1 MLAIKPNCESCGK
14 NLPPN
19 STEAVIC
26 SFECTYCERCADS
39 LLHNICPNCGGGFEK
54 RPIRPQD
61 GLKQHPAST
70 DSPTIGINQDSHLG
84 FIRRFRGVPPN
95 RR

>member
-1 MLAIKPNCESCGK
+1 MLIIKPACESCGRD
-14 NLPPN
+14 LPPN

-26 SFECTYCERCADS
+26 SYECTFCERCADT

-54 RPIRPQD
+54 RPIRPEA
-61 GLKQHPAST
+61 GLNKHPASQERP
-70 DSPTIGINQDSHLG
+70 SVGINEESHLA
-84 FIRRFRGVPPN
+84 FIRLFRGVPPN